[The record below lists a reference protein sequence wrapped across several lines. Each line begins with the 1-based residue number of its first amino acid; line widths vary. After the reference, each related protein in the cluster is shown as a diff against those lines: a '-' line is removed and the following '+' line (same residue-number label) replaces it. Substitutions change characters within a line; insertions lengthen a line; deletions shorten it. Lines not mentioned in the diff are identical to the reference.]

1 MSQIEPEVI
10 LARLQAIRK
19 YLQRLKQFESLTF
32 EEYQND
38 FDTQLVTERLIQLC
52 TEAALDINKYLFA
65 KLGLITSK
73 QELTNKEYFLNA
85 IAHCIL
91 TQKTATALASAAGM
105 RNILV
110 HLYLDIENSQVFL
123 AIEKCLQY
131 YPVYMREILNYIDQL
146 EEEND

>member
-10 LARLQAIRK
+10 LTRLQAMRK

-38 FDTQLVTERLIQLC
+38 FDTQLVTERLVQLC

-85 IAHCIL
+85 IAHGIL
-91 TQKTATALASAAGM
+91 TRETGTMLASAAGM
-105 RNILV
+105 RNVLV
-110 HLYLDIENSQVFL
+110 HLYLDIENEKVFL
-123 AIEKCLQY
+123 AIQKCLKY
-131 YPVYMREILNYIDQL
+131 YPIYMREILDYLDRL
-146 EEEND
+146 EEQND